1 MNIEVVYLILT
12 IALSLDLISCYYSI
26 KRLKNKKGASSIPFL
41 TFITVLIL
49 YVVFVES
56 YVLSFGLDLTIY
68 FIIHVL
74 LLLFIPLI
82 FRRIIKNI
90 GDPHSNLKK

>member
-1 MNIEVVYLILT
+1 MKFELAYLILT

-26 KRLKNKKGASSIPFL
+26 KRFKSKKGASSIPFL
-41 TFITVLIL
+41 TFISVLIL
-49 YVVFVES
+49 YVVFVDS
-56 YVLSFGLDLTIY
+56 YILSFGLDLTFY
-68 FIIHVL
+68 FMIHVL
-74 LLLFIPLI
+74 VLLFIPLI